1 MTTQQIVEKLNQLKK
16 QKGWTLSQLA
26 EISGLTLGTINK
38 IMSGSLQK
46 IKQDKLEK
54 LANAFGVSVELFR
67 DNTSKKI
74 SCDLGVVKIACISPE
89 VHVGDCAFNCNQ
101 IYQQAQKACENGV
114 KIALFPELSITGYTC
129 GDLFLQ
135 EVLYNT
141 ALTHTIDLCKKLAH
155 LDILCAVG
163 LPLQTNG
170 KLYNCAALLYHGEIL
185 GFVPKMHLPNYN
197 EYHEARHFSTPV
209 KGNTFVNIC
218 GKQIPFGTKLL
229 FENAKNKKMR
239 IGVEICEDA
248 WVQDCPAFG
257 YSNAG
262 ATILLNLSASNETVV
277 KASYRRKLVEI
288 QSGKTCTAYAY
299 ASCNATESTSKLVFS
314 GHNIICENSQILAES
329 LPFTNDYAEAII
341 DFDFLH
347 NEKCRY
353 HNSKPAND
361 YMYIPFE
368 MDVSGCTRNYPQ
380 MPFVPSDANEL
391 FERCQTILTMQAYAL
406 KKRIEHVGVS
416 KLVIGVSGGSDS
428 TLALMTCVNAL
439 KLLGRPMTDII
450 SVTMP
455 CFGTTE
461 RTLNNSIAL
470 SKALGTTVK
479 KIDISKAV
487 TQHLADIEQDP
498 NNHDIAYENAQARER
513 TQILMDIAN
522 QCNGLVI
529 GTGDQSELALGWCTY
544 NGDQMS
550 MYGVNASIPKTL
562 VKVLLSHIAK
572 THRGIIGD
580 TITDIVLTPVSPEL
594 LPPNADGTIKQ
605 ITEDAVGPYILH
617 DYFMFMLLRKG
628 FTPSKVFELAKISF
642 EGDYTEGEIYK
653 WLRKFIWRFFTQQFK
668 RSCSPDY
675 IKLGSVDLSANGMN
689 IPSDACANVWLAD
702 LERVAPQK

>member
-54 LANAFGVSVELFR
+54 LANAFGVSVELFQ
-67 DNTSKKI
+67 DNVTKRVSR
-74 SCDLGVVKIACISPE
+74 DLGLVKIACISPD
-89 VHVGDCAFNCNQ
+89 VHVGDCAYNCNQ
-101 IYQQAQKACENGV
+101 IFVQAQKAEANGV

-135 EVLYNT
+135 EILYST
-141 ALTHTIDLCKKLAH
+141 ALEHTIELCKRLAS
-155 LDILCAVG
+155 LDVVCAVG
-163 LPLQTNG
+163 LPLQANG
-170 KLYNCAALLYHGEIL
+170 KLYNCAALLYRGEIL

-197 EYHEARHFSTPV
+197 EFHEARHFSTPQR
-209 KGNTFVNIC
+209 GNTFVTVG

-229 FENAKNKKMR
+229 FENIKNKKMR

-262 ATILLNLSASNETVV
+262 ATILLNLSASNETVA
-277 KASYRRKLVEI
+277 KANYRRKLVEI

-299 ASCNATESTSKLVFS
+299 ASCNATESTSKLIFA
-314 GHNIICENSQILAES
+314 GHNIICENSELLAES
-329 LPFTNDYAEAII
+329 KPFISGYAEATI

-353 HNSKPAND
+353 HNNKPAND

-368 MDVSGCTRNYPQ
+368 MDVSSCTRNYPQ
-380 MPFVPSDANEL
+380 KPFIPSEPDAL
-391 FERCQTILTMQAYAL
+391 YERCETILTMQAYAL

-450 SVTMP
+450 SITMP

-470 SKALGTTVK
+470 AKALGTTVK

-487 TQHLADIEQDP
+487 TQHLVDIDQDA
-498 NNHDIAYENAQARER
+498 NNHDIAFENAQARER
-513 TQILMDIAN
+513 TQILMDVAN

-562 VKVLLSHIAK
+562 VKVLLAHIAK

-594 LPPNADGTIKQ
+594 LPPNKDGTIKQ
-605 ITEDAVGPYILH
+605 ITEDAIGPYILH
-617 DYFMFMLLRKG
+617 DYFMFM
-628 FTPSKVFELAKISF
+628 
-642 EGDYTEGEIYK
+642 
-653 WLRKFIWRFFTQQFK
+653 
-668 RSCSPDY
+668 
-675 IKLGSVDLSANGMN
+675 
-689 IPSDACANVWLAD
+689 
-702 LERVAPQK
+702 

>member
-26 EISGLTLGTINK
+26 QISGLTLGTINK

-46 IKQDKLEK
+46 IKADKLEK
-54 LANAFGVSVELFR
+54 LANAFGVSVELFQ
-67 DNTSKKI
+67 DNTTKGATR
-74 SCDLGVVKIACISPE
+74 DLGLVKVACISPE
-89 VHVGDCAFNCNQ
+89 VHVGDCVFNCQQ
-101 IYQQAQKACENGV
+101 ILQETQKAHANGV
-114 KIALFPELSITGYTC
+114 KIALFPELSVTGYTC

-135 EVLYNT
+135 EILYNT
-141 ALTHTIDLCKKLAH
+141 ALNCTIDLCQKLAN
-155 LDILCAVG
+155 LDIMCIVG
-163 LPLQTNG
+163 LPVRKQC

-185 GFVPKMHLPNYN
+185 GIVPKVHLPNYN
-197 EYHEARHFSTPV
+197 EFHETRHFCAPQFDNDYIT
-209 KGNTFVNIC
+209 IC
-218 GKQIPFGTKLL
+218 NKQVPFGTKLL
-229 FENAKNKKMR
+229 FENSKNKKLR
-239 IGVEICEDA
+239 IGVEICEDI
-248 WVQDCPAFG
+248 WVKDCPSFEH
-257 YSNAG
+257 SKAG
-262 ATILLNLSASNETVV
+262 ATVILNLSASNETVV
-277 KASYRRKLVEI
+277 KAKYRRKLVEI
-288 QSGKTCTAYAY
+288 QSGKTCTAYVY
-299 ASCNATESTSKLVFS
+299 ASSNATESTSKLVFS
-314 GHNIICENSQILAES
+314 GHNIICENAELLAES
-329 LPFTNDYAEAII
+329 APFTTDYAEATI
-341 DFDFLH
+341 DFDFLY
-347 NEKCRY
+347 NEKSRY
-353 HNSKPAND
+353 RNDNPAD
-361 YMYIPFE
+361 GYLYVPFE
-368 MDVSGCTRNYPQ
+368 MDTSACTRNYPQ

-391 FERCQTILTMQAYAL
+391 FERCETILTMQAYAL

-439 KLLGRPMTDII
+439 KLLGRPMTDIV

-470 SKALGTTVK
+470 AKALGTTVK

-498 NNHDIAYENAQARER
+498 NNHDIAFENAQARER
-513 TQILMDIAN
+513 TQVLMDIAN

-562 VKVLLSHIAK
+562 VKVLLAHIAK
-572 THRGIIGD
+572 THKGIIGD
-580 TITDIVLTPVSPEL
+580 TITDIILTPVSPEL
-594 LPPNADGTIKQ
+594 LPPNDNGTIKQ

-628 FTPSKVFELAKISF
+628 FAPSKVFELAKISF
-642 EGDYTEGEIYK
+642 EGEFTPTEIYK

-668 RSCSPDY
+668 RSASPDY

-689 IPSDACANVWLAD
+689 IPSDACANVWLTD
-702 LERVAPQK
+702 LEKVAPQK

>member
-16 QKGWTLSQLA
+16 QKGWTLSQLSQ
-26 EISGLTLGTINK
+26 ISGITLGTINK

-46 IKQDKLEK
+46 IKPDKLEK
-54 LANAFGVSVELFR
+54 LAKAFGVSVELFQ
-67 DNTSKKI
+67 DVKKTA
-74 SCDLGVVKIACISPE
+74 SRDLGLVKIACISPT
-89 VHVGDCAFNCNQ
+89 VRVGDCHYNCQQ
-101 IYQQAQKACENGV
+101 IFEQTVKACENGV
-114 KIALFPELSITGYTC
+114 KIALFPELCITGYTC

-135 EVLYNT
+135 EVLCTT
-141 ALTHTIDLCKKLAH
+141 ALDCTIELCNKIATM
-155 LDILCAVG
+155 DILCVVG
-163 LPLQTNG
+163 LPLQYNS
-170 KLYNCAALLYHGEIL
+170 KIYNCAAILHHGEIL
-185 GFVPKMHLPNYN
+185 GFIPKMHLPNYN
-197 EYHEARHFSTPV
+197 EFHELRHFSVPQ
-209 KGNTFVNIC
+209 KGNTLVNIY

-229 FENAKNKKMR
+229 FENSKNKKMR

-248 WVQDCPAFG
+248 WVQDCPSFG
-257 YSNAG
+257 YANAG
-262 ATILLNLSASNETVV
+262 ATIILNLSASNETVI
-277 KASYRRKLVEI
+277 KADYRRKLVEI

-299 ASCNATESTSKLVFS
+299 TSCNATESTSKLVFG
-314 GHNIICENSQILAES
+314 GHNIICENAEILAES
-329 LPFTNDYAEAII
+329 APFTTDYAEATI

-347 NEKCRY
+347 NEKSRY
-353 HNSKPAND
+353 HNRAVEGYD
-361 YMYIPFE
+361 YIPFE
-368 MDVSGCTRNYPQ
+368 MDVSSCTRNYSKT
-380 MPFVPSDANEL
+380 PFIPTNANEL
-391 FERCQTILTMQAYAL
+391 YERCELILKMQAYAL
-406 KKRIEHVGVS
+406 KKRIEHIGAS

-439 KLLGRPMTDII
+439 KLLGRPMTDIV

-470 SKALGTTVK
+470 AKALGTTVK

-487 TQHLADIEQDP
+487 SQHLTDIQQDP

-513 TQILMDIAN
+513 TQVLMDIAN
-522 QCNGLVI
+522 QCNGIVI

-544 NGDQMS
+544 NGDHMS
-550 MYGVNASIPKTL
+550 MYGVNSSIPKTL
-562 VKVLLSHIAK
+562 VKVLLKHIAI
-572 THRGIIGD
+572 THKGIVGD
-580 TITDIVLTPVSPEL
+580 TIMDIVLTPVSPEL

-628 FTPSKVFELAKISF
+628 FAPSKVFELAKISF
-642 EGDYTEGEIYK
+642 EGDYTAEEIYK

-668 RSCSPDY
+668 RSCTPDY

-702 LERVAPQK
+702 LEKVAPQK

>member
-16 QKGWTLSQLA
+16 QKGWTLVQLA
-26 EISGLTLGTINK
+26 ENSGLTLGTINK

-54 LANAFGVSVELFR
+54 LANAFGVPVELFQDNSAKSIKR
-67 DNTSKKI
+67 DFG
-74 SCDLGVVKIACISPE
+74 LVKIACISPE
-89 VHVGDCAFNCNQ
+89 VHVGDCAYNCNQ
-101 IYQQAQKACENGV
+101 IYEHALRAKENGV
-114 KIALFPELSITGYTC
+114 QIALFPELCITGYTC

-135 EVLYNT
+135 EILYNT
-141 ALTHTIDLCKKLAH
+141 ALECTIELCKKLAS

-163 LPLQTNG
+163 LPLQTGG
-170 KLYNCAALLYHGEIL
+170 KLYNCAALLYRGEIL
-185 GFVPKMHLPNYN
+185 GLIPKMHLPNYN
-197 EYHEARHFSTPV
+197 EFHESRHFSAPQ
-209 KGNTFVNIC
+209 KGNTFVTIGN
-218 GKQIPFGTKLL
+218 KQIPFGTKML
-229 FENAKNKKMR
+229 FENSKNKKMR
-239 IGVEICEDA
+239 IAVEICEDA
-248 WVQDCPAFG
+248 WVQDSPAFG
-257 YSNAG
+257 YANAG
-262 ATILLNLSASNETVV
+262 ATIILNLSASNETVA
-277 KASYRRKLVEI
+277 KADYRRKLVEI

-299 ASCNATESTSKLVFS
+299 TSCGPTESTSKLVFG
-314 GHNIICENSQILAES
+314 GHNIICENSEILAES
-329 LPFTNDYAEAII
+329 LPFASGYADAIV

-353 HNSKPAND
+353 HNSKPANE
-361 YMYIPFE
+361 YMYVPFE

-380 MPFVPSDANEL
+380 MPFVPTDANDL
-391 FERCQTILTMQAYAL
+391 YNRCETILTMQAYAL

-428 TLALMTCVNAL
+428 TLALMTCVKAL

-470 SKALGTTVK
+470 AQALGTTVK
-479 KIDISKAV
+479 KIDITKAV
-487 TQHLADIEQDP
+487 AQHLADIEQDP
-498 NNHDIAYENAQARER
+498 NNHDIAFENAQARER

-562 VKVLLSHIAK
+562 VKVLLAHIAK
-572 THRGIIGD
+572 TNKGIIGD

-594 LPPNADGTIKQ
+594 LPPNEDGTIKQ

-642 EGDYTEGEIYK
+642 EGDYTAEEIYK

-668 RSCSPDY
+668 RSASPDY

-702 LERVAPQK
+702 LEKVAPQK

>member
-54 LANAFGVSVELFR
+54 LANAFGVSVELFQ

-141 ALTHTIDLCKKLAH
+141 ALTHTLDLCKKLAH

-197 EYHEARHFSTPV
+197 EFHEARHFSTPV
-209 KGNTFVNIC
+209 KGNTFVNIG

-329 LPFTNDYAEAII
+329 LPFTNDYAEAIV

-361 YMYIPFE
+361 YMYVPFE